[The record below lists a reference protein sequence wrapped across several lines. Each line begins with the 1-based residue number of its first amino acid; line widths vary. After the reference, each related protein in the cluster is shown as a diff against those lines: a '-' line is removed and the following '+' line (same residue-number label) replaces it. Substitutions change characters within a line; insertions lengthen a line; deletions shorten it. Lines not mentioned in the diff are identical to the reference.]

1 MPSARDH
8 KSSTLVKLL
17 YIGDSGTGKTTSL
30 ASLVEAGYHL
40 RVLDF
45 DNLLDP
51 LINRVRRKHEAGLDQ
66 IEYMTFRDR
75 MKATGNGPVIDGTPT
90 AFVGALKAV
99 EKWEDDTVPGTW
111 GPSHILVID
120 SFTTMSRAAYWW
132 AKGLMGAAT
141 FAEGVPM
148 KGIRP
153 EQFYHTAQQALLNT
167 VAYVTAE
174 SFGANVIVVAHVKYI
189 ERDGIT
195 KGFPLALGN
204 AISPEIPSYF
214 PSVALATKSGGKR
227 TIRTISTNMID
238 LKNPRSFDM
247 ADEFD
252 MEDGLARF
260 FKAAL
265 GASGAK

>member
-1 MPSARDH
+1 MPSAADH
-8 KSSTLVKLL
+8 KSSSFVKLL

-30 ASLVEAGYHL
+30 TSLVKAGYHL

-51 LINRVRRKHEAGLDQ
+51 LVQMVRRSAPEKLGAIG
-66 IEYMTFRDR
+66 YMTFRDKFR
-75 MKATGNGPVIDGTPT
+75 TTPNGPIIDGVPTAYIGSMKAIDLWEDGT
-90 AFVGALKAV
+90 
-99 EKWEDDTVPGTW
+99 VPSSW
-111 GPSHILVID
+111 GSKHILVID
-120 SFTTMSRAAYWW
+120 SLTTMSRSAYWW
-132 AKGLMGAAT
+132 AKGLLGAAT
-141 FAEGVPM
+141 FAEGVPIR
-148 KGIRP
+148 GVRP
-153 EQFYHTAQQALLNT
+153 EQFYHTAQQALMNT

-174 SFGANVIVVAHVKYI
+174 SFGANVIVIAHVKYM
-189 ERDGIT
+189 ERDGQT
-195 KGFPLALGN
+195 KGFPVAVGN

-214 PSVALATKSGGKR
+214 PSVALATKSGTR
-227 TIRTISTNMID
+227 RLIRTRSTNMID

-265 GASGAK
+265 S

>member
-1 MPSARDH
+1 MPSAADH
-8 KSSTLVKLL
+8 KSSAFVKLL

-30 ASLVEAGYHL
+30 TSLVEAGYNL

-51 LINRVRRKHEAGLDQ
+51 LVQMVRRSAPTALDR
-66 IEYMTFRDR
+66 IHYMTFRDKFR
-75 MKATGNGPVIDGTPT
+75 TTPNGPIIDGVPTAYIGSMKAIDLWEDGTTPSS
-90 AFVGALKAV
+90 
-99 EKWEDDTVPGTW
+99 W
-111 GPSHILVID
+111 GPKHILVVD
-120 SFTTMSRAAYWW
+120 SLTTMSRSAYWW
-132 AKGLMGAAT
+132 AKGLLGAAT
-141 FAEGVPM
+141 FAEGVPIR
-148 KGIRP
+148 GVRP

-167 VAYVTAE
+167 IAYVTAE
-174 SFGANVIVVAHVKYI
+174 SFGANVIVIAHVKYM
-189 ERDGIT
+189 ERDGQT
-195 KGFPLALGN
+195 KGFPVAVGN

-214 PSVALATKSGGKR
+214 PSVALATKAGTKR
-227 TIRTISTNMID
+227 TIRTRSTSMID

-265 GASGAK
+265 S

>member
-1 MPSARDH
+1 MPSAADH
-8 KSSTLVKLL
+8 QSSAFVKLL

-51 LINRVRRKHEAGLDQ
+51 LIQMVRRTDQSLLDR
-66 IEYMTFRDR
+66 IGYMTFRDKFR
-75 MKATGNGPVIDGTPT
+75 TTPNGPIIDGVPTAYIGSMKAID
-90 AFVGALKAV
+90 
-99 EKWEDDTVPGTW
+99 KWEDNSVPSEW
-111 GPSHILVID
+111 GAKHILVID
-120 SFTTMSRAAYWW
+120 SLTTMARSSYWW
-132 AKGLMGAAT
+132 AKGLLGAAT
-141 FAEGVPM
+141 FAEGVPIR
-148 KGIRP
+148 GVRP
-153 EQFYHTAQQALLNT
+153 EQFYHTAQQALMNT

-174 SFGANVIVVAHVKYI
+174 SFAANVIVIAHVKYI
-189 ERDGIT
+189 ERDGVT
-195 KGFPLALGN
+195 KGFPVAVGN

-214 PSVALATKSGGKR
+214 PSVALATKAGTR
-227 TIRTISTNMID
+227 RVIRTRSTAMID

-252 MEDGLARF
+252 MEDGLAKF

-265 GASGAK
+265 S

>member
-1 MPSARDH
+1 VPSAADH
-8 KSSTLVKLL
+8 KSSTFVKML

-51 LINRVRRKHEAGLDQ
+51 LIQMVRRSAPSRLAS
-66 IEYMTFRDR
+66 IEYMTFRDKFR
-75 MKATGNGPVIDGTPT
+75 TTPNGPIIDGTPT
-90 AFVGALKAV
+90 AYIGSMKAIDL
-99 EKWEDDTVPGTW
+99 WEDGTIPSHW
-111 GPSHILVID
+111 GPKHILVID
-120 SFTTMSRAAYWW
+120 SLTTMSRSAYWW
-132 AKGLMGAAT
+132 AKGLLGAAT
-141 FAEGVPM
+141 FAEGVPIR
-148 KGIRP
+148 GVRP
-153 EQFYHTAQQALLNT
+153 EQFYHTAQQALMNT

-174 SFGANVIVVAHVKYI
+174 SFGANVIVIAHIKYM
-189 ERDGIT
+189 ERDGQT
-195 KGFPLALGN
+195 KGFPVAVGN

-214 PSVALATKSGGKR
+214 PSVALATKSGTR
-227 TIRTISTNMID
+227 RLIRTRSTSMID

-252 MEDGLARF
+252 MEDGLAKF

-265 GASGAK
+265 S

>member
-1 MPSARDH
+1 MPSAKDH
-8 KSSTLVKLL
+8 KSSIFVKLL

-30 ASLVEAGYHL
+30 DSLVAAVYHL

-45 DNLLDP
+45 DNLLDQ
-51 LINRVRRKHEAGLDQ
+51 LVHQARHNHSDLDQ
-66 IEYMTFRDR
+66 IQYQTFRDQMKTTPNGPIIDGVPTAYIGS
-75 MKATGNGPVIDGTPT
+75 MKAIDR
-90 AFVGALKAV
+90 
-99 EKWEDDTVPGTW
+99 WEDGSVPAEW
-111 GPSHILVID
+111 GAKHILVID
-120 SFTTMSRAAYWW
+120 SFTTMARAAYWW

-148 KGIRP
+148 KGVRP
-153 EQFYHTAQQALLNT
+153 EQFYHTAQQALMNT
-167 VAYVTAE
+167 IAYVTAE
-174 SFGANVIVVAHVKYI
+174 SFATNVIVVAHVKYI

-195 KGFPLALGN
+195 KGFPVAVGN

-227 TIRTISTNMID
+227 TIRTRSTNMID

-247 ADEFD
+247 AEEFD

-260 FKAAL
+260 FKTVL
-265 GASGAK
+265 GTK